1 MHSVK
6 CILLWFAHMPECSV
20 LKFLPHSGQGACRVV
35 ATNVFEKQ
43 HGQWKIIHHHGSPA
57 PLFV

>member
-1 MHSVK
+1 MS
-6 CILLWFAHMPECSV
+6 FV
-20 LKFLPHSGQGACRVV
+20 LGVLVLICCDQMRWGCRVV

>member
-1 MHSVK
+1 
-6 CILLWFAHMPECSV
+6 MPWS
-20 LKFLPHSGQGACRVV
+20 LPRLMIVTEGLCWGRRVV

-43 HGQWKIIHHHGSPA
+43 HGQWKIIHHHASPA